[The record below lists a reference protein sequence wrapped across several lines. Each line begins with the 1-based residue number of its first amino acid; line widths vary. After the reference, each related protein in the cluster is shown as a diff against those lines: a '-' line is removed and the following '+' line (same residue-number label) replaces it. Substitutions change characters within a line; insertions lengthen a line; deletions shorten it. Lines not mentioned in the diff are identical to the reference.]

1 MSDPIDDAL
10 ALAQRVPGCQAVP
23 AADEDRERLA
33 ALEHEQWVKWAQS
46 VMDSEPISEARRERW
61 ERFMVPY
68 ADLDEPTKDYDR
80 EWADRA
86 LVILRGRCLPPS
98 TGDAE
103 SEEQRRI
110 EQAYIDGSVE
120 GSPIDHDGDLIS
132 GEVTRYGA
140 VPAADD
146 EHAEWYRQ
154 GWEAGNK
161 AARHVPAAD
170 DRLRE
175 AAQRVVAAK
184 PVRWNDRPADS
195 FIEAVGVLRTTL
207 DAARATVPA
216 GPEHALHFDPDC
228 EECAYLARP
237 TRETLGS
244 PSTGDDRL
252 RERLAAVVQKWSG
265 HLSERMLD
273 DLERAA
279 RATVPAGPGHCRCED
294 HLQAALT
301 EGCRCADHVHDG
313 LEAARPVP
321 AAEPRDPWIVVTD
334 DCEACGALVGA
345 SHAANCVATEWGRP
359 LHVWT
364 GSPSTG
370 DAR

>member
-1 MSDPIDDAL
+1 VSESPETTPLSAEDAALRLREQPDPLRAALRAIPRHTTPDGEETYIEWAAVRDLIGDDDGTATGGSVDDSESSIREVLRDIADDRWGNADEIVAMYDDAREIV
-10 ALAQRVPGCQAVP
+10 AAHPVPDAEPLDMHPDAVYARQWVPAVP
-23 AADEDRERLA
+23 A
-33 ALEHEQWVKWAQS
+33 
-46 VMDSEPISEARRERW
+46 
-61 ERFMVPY
+61 
-68 ADLDEPTKDYDR
+68 
-80 EWADRA
+80 
-86 LVILRGRCLPPS
+86 
-98 TGDAE
+98 
-103 SEEQRRI
+103 
-110 EQAYIDGSVE
+110 
-120 GSPIDHDGDLIS
+120 
-132 GEVTRYGA
+132 
-140 VPAADD
+140 
-146 EHAEWYRQ
+146 
-154 GWEAGNK
+154 
-161 AARHVPAAD
+161 
-170 DRLRE
+170 
-175 AAQRVVAAK
+175 
-184 PVRWNDRPADS
+184 
-195 FIEAVGVLRTTL
+195 
-207 DAARATVPA
+207 ATVPA

-345 SHAANCVATEWGRP
+345 QHATNCADVEVPGPRAVVVAAHDTAP
-359 LHVWT
+359 
-364 GSPSTG
+364 
-370 DAR
+370 

>member
-1 MSDPIDDAL
+1 MSESPETTPLSAEEIYREHRECGTPNGYDGCYSHVPMKHCRADGMLLPCDVMLLQRDA
-10 ALAQRVPGCQAVP
+10 ARATVP
-23 AADEDRERLA
+23 AGPEHALHFDPDCEECAYLA
-33 ALEHEQWVKWAQS
+33 
-46 VMDSEPISEARRERW
+46 R
-61 ERFMVPY
+61 
-68 ADLDEPTKDYDR
+68 PT
-80 EWADRA
+80 
-86 LVILRGRCLPPS
+86 
-98 TGDAE
+98 TGDAAIRE
-103 SEEQRRI
+103 
-110 EQAYIDGSVE
+110 
-120 GSPIDHDGDLIS
+120 
-132 GEVTRYGA
+132 
-140 VPAADD
+140 
-146 EHAEWYRQ
+146 
-154 GWEAGNK
+154 
-161 AARHVPAAD
+161 AARLHATAIGGSGADSEAYLRHVIEAFGSTGETPNAD